1 MLKMILRR
9 ILSDARGTT
18 AIEYGL
24 VAMLVGVA
32 LVGVMLSLGSE
43 VDKQYDTVSTDYAAA
58 ANGKKP
64 AGSSGG

>member
-1 MLKMILRR
+1 MFRTTLRR
-9 ILSDARGTT
+9 MRLDERGTT

-24 VAMLVGVA
+24 VAMLIGVA
-32 LVGVMLSLGSE
+32 LIGVMLSLGSE
-43 VDKQYDTVSTDYAAA
+43 VEDQYDTVGTEYAAA

>member
-1 MLKMILRR
+1 MLKSTICRMR
-9 ILSDARGTT
+9 SDDRGTT

-32 LVGVMLSLGSE
+32 LIGVMLSLGSE
-43 VDKQYDTVSTDYAAA
+43 VEDHYDTVGTEYAAA

-64 AGSSGG
+64 AGSSGN